1 MDKIRKGNFKGLN
14 LSGCKITLL
23 GQISLADQTISGC
36 ILDAKEEKD
45 PVQRTRLEA
54 KINEM
59 EKTVAEL

>member
-36 ILDAKEEKD
+36 IQDAKDEQD
-45 PVQRTRLEA
+45 PDQRNRIKA
-54 KINEM
+54 KINDM

>member
-14 LSGCKITLL
+14 LSACKITIL

-36 ILDAKEEKD
+36 IQDAKDEQDLEERIKIN
-45 PVQRTRLEA
+45 A
-54 KINEM
+54 KIKDM

>member
-23 GQISLADQTISGC
+23 GQISLADQSISNC